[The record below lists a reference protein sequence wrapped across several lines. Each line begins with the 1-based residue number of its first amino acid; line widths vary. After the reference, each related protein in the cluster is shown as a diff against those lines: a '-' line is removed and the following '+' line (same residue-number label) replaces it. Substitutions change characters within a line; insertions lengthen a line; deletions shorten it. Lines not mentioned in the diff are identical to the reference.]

1 MKGDK
6 VFLVGVVMAFGG
18 LIGIVVGFLLHLVF
32 PALGTWI
39 ALICFVAVCVS
50 IIPLL
55 IALGISAFDLLT

>member
-6 VFLVGVVMAFGG
+6 MFLVGIVMALGG
-18 LIGIVVGFLLHLVF
+18 LIGIIVGFLLHLVF
-32 PALGTWI
+32 PVLGTRV

-55 IALGISAFDLLT
+55 IALIACMFE